1 MKKKIHLF
9 LVLILMITTLFSCS
23 TSDEQVD
30 QTMTYHLDEEELSEV
45 VSNSKVGVLAGGSDE
60 LCMSELYPDAKTY
73 PFSTNSDILAAVGA
87 SKVQYGIS
95 SEAQAILY
103 IKANDYRYEYCDT
116 PLFTFNNAFAL
127 NKDNTELTK
136 QISECIQQMKEDGTL
151 DSLYQKWV
159 IDGDYST
166 DDIPR
171 LEGDDIPVL
180 EAAVDCTGEPLAF
193 IYNGEKT
200 GYDCEVLER
209 VAYQLG
215 MRVEFQDMTFGALI
229 SSVVS
234 GKSDVAVGITPTE
247 ERAKQI
253 DFTET
258 YYEEK
263 CVIVSKK
270 EDSNHVSIIDSLKNS
285 FIGTF
290 ITENRWELFVSG
302 IGITLLI
309 SIGSFVLGTICGI
322 LICWMLMA
330 KKKWISKLGSLY
342 VTISTGIPVL
352 VWLMILYYIVFKQID
367 ISGIIVAII
376 TFGLQTG
383 ASLSGVF
390 QTGVESI
397 DKGQIEA
404 AQALGFSSFGVFK
417 NVIFPQVTRN
427 IFGLYEGEF
436 VGLVKTT
443 SIVGYIAITDLT
455 KVSDIVRSRTYQAF
469 FPLIITAII
478 YFVLTHVLIIV
489 LKKIQRKINH
499 RNILLKGVKQD
510 EC

>member
-1 MKKKIHLF
+1 
-9 LVLILMITTLFSCS
+9 
-23 TSDEQVD
+23 
-30 QTMTYHLDEEELSEV
+30 
-45 VSNSKVGVLAGGSDE
+45 
-60 LCMSELYPDAKTY
+60 
-73 PFSTNSDILAAVGA
+73 
-87 SKVQYGIS
+87 
-95 SEAQAILY
+95 
-103 IKANDYRYEYCDT
+103 
-116 PLFTFNNAFAL
+116 
-127 NKDNTELTK
+127 
-136 QISECIQQMKEDGTL
+136 
-151 DSLYQKWV
+151 
-159 IDGDYST
+159 
-166 DDIPR
+166 
-171 LEGDDIPVL
+171 
-180 EAAVDCTGEPLAF
+180 
-193 IYNGEKT
+193 
-200 GYDCEVLER
+200 
-209 VAYQLG
+209 
-215 MRVEFQDMTFGALI
+215 
-229 SSVVS
+229 
-234 GKSDVAVGITPTE
+234 
-247 ERAKQI
+247 
-253 DFTET
+253 
-258 YYEEK
+258 
-263 CVIVSKK
+263 
-270 EDSNHVSIIDSLKNS
+270 
-285 FIGTF
+285 
-290 ITENRWELFVSG
+290 
-302 IGITLLI
+302 
-309 SIGSFVLGTICGI
+309 
-322 LICWMLMA
+322 MA